1 MVGNILVVIVM
12 LLALNIKSTRRDLCS
27 HLVEALIVEDDEDQY
42 KLKNYSRDGKD
53 ENIGKKS

>member
-12 LLALNIKSTRRDLCS
+12 LLALNIKSTRRDLSS
-27 HLVEALIVEDDEDQY
+27 HLVEALIGEDQY